1 MTDRYLKD
9 AYGDYAESEKLY
21 MPVSATDARLH
32 PKRVI
37 YGMEIGDD
45 SIAIDAEWL
54 LEEGRFANEYAG
66 KKLAVTVAENGE
78 INASLDDKQITI
90 HRMYWFAWYSFHP
103 KTALIEG
110 N

>member
-1 MTDRYLKD
+1 
-9 AYGDYAESEKLY
+9 

-37 YGMEIGDD
+37 YGMEIGEN

-54 LEEGRFANEYAG
+54 LKEGHFSNEYDG
-66 KKLAVTVAENGE
+66 KKLIIAMADNGE
-78 INASLDDKQITI
+78 VNASLNGQQITI
-90 HRMYWFAWYSFHP
+90 HRMYWFAWYSFHTN
-103 KTALIEG
+103 TALIDG